1 MTSKYVIVN
10 CELPIEYKLD
20 GTINVIQDMIN
31 FKVSHQINSLE
42 DIKIDEMLPDL
53 KTQIKAL
60 LEAEPDPDIESGSDI
75 EPDSDTE
82 PEPKPEQKMYVLK
95 DECKKPHKKTT
106 NCSLKN
112 INKSYKPNKTKK
124 NYPNSKDMG
133 VDFSQLLMDPEV

>member
-10 CELPIEYKLD
+10 CELPIEYKED

-60 LEAEPDPDIESGSDI
+60 LEAEPDSDIES
-75 EPDSDTE
+75 DSDTE
-82 PEPKPEQKMYVLK
+82 PEPKPEQNMYVLK

-112 INKSYKPNKTKK
+112 INKSYNHNKTKK
-124 NYPNSKDMG
+124 KYPISKMG

>member
-60 LEAEPDPDIESGSDI
+60 LDTET
-75 EPDSDTE
+75 DSDTE
-82 PEPKPEQKMYVLK
+82 PETKPEQNMYVLK